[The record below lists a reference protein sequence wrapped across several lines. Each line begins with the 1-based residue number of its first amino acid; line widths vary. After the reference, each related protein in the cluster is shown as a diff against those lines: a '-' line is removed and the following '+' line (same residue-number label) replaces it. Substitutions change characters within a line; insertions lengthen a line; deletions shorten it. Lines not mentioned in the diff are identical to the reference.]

1 MEDRGFVLRGRASS
15 TRRAAGDEKRASD
28 WAGVP
33 RPSADR
39 AQPVN
44 VPVAE
49 LGIELGVS
57 SVIRRFRTDHRAA
70 AVLEY
75 ALIAGLIS
83 ILVVVGATTI
93 GTKLSS
99 HYYGPI
105 AVGLS

>member
-1 MEDRGFVLRGRASS
+1 VRPCLVDSPCSRRREAGQRLGRCS
-15 TRRAAGDEKRASD
+15 
-28 WAGVP
+28 
-33 RPSADR
+33 SADR

>member
-1 MEDRGFVLRGRASS
+1 
-15 TRRAAGDEKRASD
+15 
-28 WAGVP
+28 
-33 RPSADR
+33 
-39 AQPVN
+39 
-44 VPVAE
+44 
-49 LGIELGVS
+49 
-57 SVIRRFRTDHRAA
+57 VIRRFRTDHRAA

>member
-1 MEDRGFVLRGRASS
+1 MWPCLVDSPCGRGRE
-15 TRRAAGDEKRASD
+15 AGQRLGRCS
-28 WAGVP
+28 
-33 RPSADR
+33 SADR

-83 ILVVVGATTI
+83 ILVVVGATMI